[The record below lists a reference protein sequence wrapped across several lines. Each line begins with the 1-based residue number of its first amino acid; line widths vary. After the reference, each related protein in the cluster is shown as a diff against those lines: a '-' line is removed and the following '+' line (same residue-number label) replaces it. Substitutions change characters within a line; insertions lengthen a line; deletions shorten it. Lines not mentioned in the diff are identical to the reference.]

1 MRGMKPED
9 KELYLLN
16 EYRSEQLNQFEKLVY
31 EMQATNIKV
40 SLLVGRKK
48 NEIYLFFLFIFS
60 MYQHFIIQN
69 NRD

>member
-31 EMQATNIKV
+31 EMQATNINV
-40 SLLVGRKK
+40 SL
-48 NEIYLFFLFIFS
+48 
-60 MYQHFIIQN
+60 
-69 NRD
+69 